1 LVRKSSTRPDS
12 VVGVLRI
19 SSVAARSSEVKLRRS
34 SGSADDTPVADVPT
48 NSSRAPWAGA
58 S

>member
-34 SGSADDTPVADVPT
+34 SGSADDTPVA
-48 NSSRAPWAGA
+48 RWAGA